1 MLKFAFPIDKG
12 NQSDGFIHF
21 IKCQTTT
28 EISIETT
35 KN

>member
-1 MLKFAFPIDKG
+1 MLKFTFPIDKG

-21 IKCQTTT
+21 IKFQTTMQ
-28 EISIETT
+28 ISIEST